1 MNLFKTSMD
10 HSRCLKRK
18 DHWIG
23 TLIFVTLATGIYLAA
38 KNGKNSNG
46 RQEKPKP
53 EVDS

>member
-23 TLIFVTLATGIYLAA
+23 TLIFATLATGIYLAA
-38 KNGKNSNG
+38 KNGKNNID
-46 RQEKPKP
+46 RHHEP
-53 EVDS
+53 EPEIDS